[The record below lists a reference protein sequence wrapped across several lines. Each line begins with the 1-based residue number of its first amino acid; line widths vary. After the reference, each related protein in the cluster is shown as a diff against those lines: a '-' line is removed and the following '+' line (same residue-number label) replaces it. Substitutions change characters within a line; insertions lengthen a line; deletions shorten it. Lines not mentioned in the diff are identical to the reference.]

1 MIKIPS
7 KLEIGLR
14 LLSLMKSIY
23 TNSTANIVN
32 GKTLKASPLKPGI
45 RQSVLC
51 FASIQHCT
59 GVSITYNIRRKIKDL
74 ERNKLSLFTDTVVY
88 RKSQKTYR

>member
-7 KLEIGLR
+7 KLEIGLG

-32 GKTLKASPLKPGI
+32 GETLKASPLKPGI
-45 RQSVLC
+45 RQNVLC
-51 FASIQHCT
+51 LLLC
-59 GVSITYNIRRKIKDL
+59 NIVL
-74 ERNKLSLFTDTVVY
+74 EFLSHTI
-88 RKSQKTYR
+88 

>member
-7 KLEIGLR
+7 KQDWNF
-14 LLSLMKSIY
+14 LSLMKSIY
-23 TNSTANIVN
+23 KNSTVNIVN
-32 GKTLKASPLKPGI
+32 GETLKASPLKPGI
-45 RQSVLC
+45 RQNTLC

-59 GVSITYNIRRKIKDL
+59 GVPITYNIRRKIKDL

-88 RKSQKTYR
+88 IKAQKIYR